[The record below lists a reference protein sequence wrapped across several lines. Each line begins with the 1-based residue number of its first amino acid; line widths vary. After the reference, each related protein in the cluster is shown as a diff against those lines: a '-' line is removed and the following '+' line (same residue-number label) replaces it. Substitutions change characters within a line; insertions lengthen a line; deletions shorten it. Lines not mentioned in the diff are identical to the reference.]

1 MQIQWGL
8 EGYDIR
14 GEFASGWDFKWKSD
28 LAIRRMFNT
37 FIKGMAKLDLV
48 ALTHEVR
55 NHITRPS
62 KTTSMDSQDVDDIPS
77 DDD

>member
-8 EGYDIR
+8 EGYDTR
-14 GEFASGWDFKWKSD
+14 GEFASGRDFKWKSD

-37 FIKGMAKLDLV
+37 FIKGMAKLDLL
-48 ALTHEVR
+48 ALTYEVR
-55 NHITRPS
+55 NRVTKPS